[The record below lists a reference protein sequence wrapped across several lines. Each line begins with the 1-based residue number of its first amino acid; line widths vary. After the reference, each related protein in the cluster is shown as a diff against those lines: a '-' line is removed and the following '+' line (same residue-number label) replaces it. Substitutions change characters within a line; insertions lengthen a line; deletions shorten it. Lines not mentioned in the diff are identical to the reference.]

1 MNLLAF
7 QCLHQQIRHVQE
19 EKAQLE
25 EEKAHIAEEWHQ
37 QVSPYLS
44 DLYLANTLS
53 HTSTGQTAGG
63 GEGTLTADGR
73 TADQRVRGGSS

>member
-7 QCLHQQIRHVQE
+7 QQQVKHVKE
-19 EKAQLE
+19 EKAQLV
-25 EEKAHIAEEWHQ
+25 EEKAHIEEECHQ

-44 DLYLANTLS
+44 DLYLSNTLS